1 MGNGAGNAGNQGG
14 NAGNE
19 GGNARNQSGNVGK
32 ARNQGGN
39 LGNQGGN
46 AGNQGGNAGIQLLDR
61 YFTRIL
67 LYILKIMEKLI
78 SRSTSQQLLPRV
90 AIASFFVNFN
100 NVNQTFHLSNFN
112 NISQKFF
119 SDH

>member
-1 MGNGAGNAGNQGG
+1 MGKARNQGGNLGNQGG

-19 GGNARNQSGNVGK
+19 GGNAGNGGGNV
-32 ARNQGGN
+32 
-39 LGNQGGN
+39 GNQGGN